1 MRRLMP
7 FFLSSLALLLLV
19 PSLRAQTADVSGAWE
34 VTWETFRGTAT
45 MDVTFAQDGSALSGS
60 GKISLPGGP
69 RGRSPQPREV
79 EVAEGSVDGDRIT
92 FSFEFEPMGRRQTGR
107 DLVMT
112 FTGTVSGNE
121 MEGTVS
127 GMRGNENPFTG
138 VKKQ

>member
-1 MRRLMP
+1 
-7 FFLSSLALLLLV
+7 
-19 PSLRAQTADVSGAWE
+19 
-34 VTWETFRGTAT
+34 
-45 MDVTFAQDGSALSGS
+45 
-60 GKISLPGGP
+60 
-69 RGRSPQPREV
+69 V